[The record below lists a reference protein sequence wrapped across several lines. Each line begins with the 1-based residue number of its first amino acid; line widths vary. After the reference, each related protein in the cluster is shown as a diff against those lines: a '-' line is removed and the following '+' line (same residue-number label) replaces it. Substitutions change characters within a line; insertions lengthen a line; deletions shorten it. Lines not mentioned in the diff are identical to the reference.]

1 MPDLDPKQDVARL
14 PAVSGA
20 GTFDLGD
27 VWRYLDVVLVL
38 LAIPV
43 GLALGAPAL
52 GVIVGAVAWV
62 AQRVLQHADSRLIRR
77 ARERRDLALGV
88 NLVEAFGRI
97 WLLAGAIILAG
108 AAGHRSDGLA
118 AALVIAIS
126 FSIAFAVRIARGR
139 PQGGAER

>member
-27 VWRYLDVVLVL
+27 VWRYLDVVLVV
-38 LAIPV
+38 LAIGPAI
-43 GLALGAPAL
+43 ALGAPAL
-52 GVIVGAVAWV
+52 GVIVGSVGWIV
-62 AQRVLQHADSRLIRR
+62 QRVLQAADSRLIRR

-97 WLLAGAIILAG
+97 WLLAGAIIVAG
-108 AAGHRSDGLA
+108 VVGGRADGLA
-118 AALVIAIS
+118 AAVVIFAAY
-126 FSIAFAVRIARGR
+126 SIAFAVRIVQGR
-139 PQGGAER
+139 PGGPTR